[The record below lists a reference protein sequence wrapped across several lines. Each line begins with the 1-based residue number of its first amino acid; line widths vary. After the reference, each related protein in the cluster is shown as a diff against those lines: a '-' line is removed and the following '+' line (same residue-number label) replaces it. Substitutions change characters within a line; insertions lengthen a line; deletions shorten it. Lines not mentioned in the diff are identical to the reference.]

1 MSCSLN
7 QRCQR
12 WHGLRALAECMRS
25 DTPTVS
31 TAPPSASEL
40 GPPQRTASAFGRQAL
55 SVSGG
60 ATSPSSAAPFPPQTM
75 TTQQRTSRSAIPI
88 TRRLVGESRP
98 LRFASPFPSPV
109 SVGLSTIHPSIHPPT
124 ASFRASRPISSHLK
138 PMARST
144 PALAMKAATVHD
156 ASAPARDSSTNAA
169 SAILQRH
176 RGPRQRFDSADYVL
190 GDSFQRALALT
201 AQNAS
206 AAGCID
212 ASPKDSSR
220 SRARND
226 VELEPEPE
234 VCHLGADK
242 YHSFPRQSVRKLRLQ
257 RFDSAD
263 WAMQLDRAA
272 HATSSAGAESAAAQ
286 HGNVA
291 HLLLERHAYSTCTTI
306 PIPTAGSSTS
316 SRCAEQA

>member
-1 MSCSLN
+1 M
-7 QRCQR
+7 
-12 WHGLRALAECMRS
+12 E
-25 DTPTVS
+25 
-31 TAPPSASEL
+31 
-40 GPPQRTASAFGRQAL
+40 
-55 SVSGG
+55 
-60 ATSPSSAAPFPPQTM
+60 AA
-75 TTQQRTSRSAIPI
+75 
-88 TRRLVGESRP
+88 
-98 LRFASPFPSPV
+98 
-109 SVGLSTIHPSIHPPT
+109 
-124 ASFRASRPISSHLK
+124 
-138 PMARST
+138 
-144 PALAMKAATVHD
+144 VHD
-156 ASAPARDSSTNAA
+156 TSAPAHGSSANAA

-201 AQNAS
+201 AQS
-206 AAGCID
+206 TTAAGCIE
-212 ASPKDSSR
+212 ATPKDSSR

-263 WAMQLDRAA
+263 WAMQLDHPVQA
-272 HATSSAGAESAAAQ
+272 SGSADTKSAAAQ

-291 HLLLERHAYSTCTTI
+291 HLLLERHAYSSCTTI
-306 PIPTAGSSTS
+306 AIPTTSSITS